1 MPIIDVVLVCIVL
14 VSAVLGFA
22 FGFLHTL
29 GSLIGALA
37 GIFLGSR
44 ISEGAADKFGFLGTG
59 GGQVTMF
66 IIIFLVVS
74 RLVGIVFW
82 FAQKAWG
89 VLAWIPLAGAADR
102 ILGLVIGIFEGI
114 MIAGIIVF
122 YAVQVLP
129 EEALRFSLE
138 HSFFAQL
145 LLNSVS
151 VLQLLLPEHLRVA
164 LGT

>member
-1 MPIIDVVLVCIVL
+1 MPIIDVVLICVVIVFT
-14 VSAVLGFA
+14 VLGFA

-44 ISEGAADKFGFLGTG
+44 VSESLSDKYGFLQSGS
-59 GGQVTMF
+59 GQVTMF
-66 IIIFLVVS
+66 IVIFLVVS

-89 VLAWIPLAGAADR
+89 VLAWIPLAGVADR
-102 ILGLVIGIFEGI
+102 MLGGIIGFFEGI

-138 HSFFAQL
+138 HSFLAQL

-151 VLQLLLPEHLRVA
+151 VLQLLLPEQLRVA
-164 LGT
+164 LGA